1 MRWLRKLRSLFRK
14 NQLDAEMA
22 DEMRLHVE
30 LQTELNRKAGMNP
43 EDARYAALR
52 QFGNVASV
60 QERARDIR
68 GWCWLD
74 ELRQDVRSAFRQ
86 IAKSPGFSV
95 VVVLTLAFGIA
106 VNSVLFGIMNVFFLQ
121 PSMLPGAERLVIL
134 MHRTDMMQM
143 PLGLSYPDYRDYR
156 GRLKNVEGLI
166 AFMPTPAHL
175 SAEGAAPQRT
185 WVEVVSPNAFVD
197 MGVPA
202 AIGRVLLPA
211 DSEAK
216 GAAPVAVLA
225 YDHWKKHFGADP
237 GMLGRVV
244 RLNGKPFTVVG
255 VAAEHFHG
263 FHSMIAAS
271 AFVPAGAIDTFRPSM
286 ADMLEWRGAPSW
298 RVMGRLKAGATLQ
311 TARAEAVVLLEQLA
325 REFPDTH
332 RNYRS
337 FVIAENRARPDPGVA
352 EFLPV
357 FAALFTGLVALVL
370 GSACANVAN
379 LMIARAATRQHEL
392 TVRAAL
398 GAGRGRLI
406 RQLLV
411 ESLLLAAIAGIV
423 GWLLADVAGW
433 VMQAVVPQKDPPVA
447 TDAAAGW
454 LGYLFTAAISLVA
467 GLASGLLPA
476 LRASRV
482 DLVSQLKCGPA
493 EALTGGRHRLR
504 DLLVI
509 GQVTMSLVVLICAG
523 LFLQSLRRVQS
534 VDLGFRPERLLMLS
548 YDLTMQGYDEH
559 RSRNFNDAL
568 LTRVRALPGVES
580 AGLTSHVPFDKQINA
595 REARPENPPPEL
607 KDGVASVKIAMVS
620 PGYAGTLGVRLRQGR
635 GLSATDQANT
645 PRVALVNVAMANV
658 CWPGQ
663 DAVGKRFQ
671 PWKDGPWI
679 EVVGVTE
686 TAKYM
691 MLSEAPSPSFLVPLT
706 QESAAPVTLLVR
718 TIGEPSALANRLR
731 SEVQV
736 LDAQLP
742 LYDVMTM
749 DELMGSSVFAELPLR
764 MGMGMALVQGGIS
777 LLLSIMGLYAVVS
790 FGVAQRAREI
800 GIRMAL
806 GADPGRVVSFVVR
819 DGMRLS
825 GVGMGAGLLFSVLL
839 GLGLSKV
846 LFGLGAI
853 EPVTFGVVSGLML
866 GTTALAC
873 WLPARRAA
881 KVDPVIALRA
891 E

>member
-1 MRWLRKLRSLFRK
+1 MIHKFKSLFQRR
-14 NQLDAEMA
+14 QIEAGMAE
-22 DEMRLHVE
+22 EMRHHLE
-30 LQTELNRKAGMNP
+30 MQIERNRAAGMSP
-43 EDARYAALR
+43 DEARYAALR
-52 QFGNVASV
+52 QFGNVASI
-60 QERARDIR
+60 QEQAREAR
-68 GWCWLD
+68 GWVWLD
-74 ELRQDVRSAFRQ
+74 QLRQDAQSAVRQ
-86 IAKSPGFSV
+86 IVKSPGFSA

-106 VNSVLFGIMNVFFLQ
+106 VNSALFGIMNVFFLQ
-121 PSMLPGAERLVIL
+121 PSALPGAERLVIL
-134 MHRTDMMQM
+134 MHRTDMMKM

-156 GRLKNVEGLI
+156 DRLKNVEGLI

-175 SAEGAAPQRT
+175 SADGAAPQRA

-197 MGVPA
+197 IGVPA
-202 AIGRVLLPA
+202 VLGRVLVPA
-211 DSEAK
+211 DGEAK

-225 YDHWKKHFGADP
+225 YDHWKNHFGADP
-237 GMLGRVV
+237 GILGRVV

-255 VAAEHFHG
+255 VAPEHFHG

-271 AFVPAGAIDTFRPSM
+271 AFVPVGAIDTFRPSM
-286 ADMLEWRGAPSW
+286 ADSIEWRGAPMW
-298 RVMGRLKAGATLQ
+298 RVMGRLKPGVSLE
-311 TARAEAVVLLEQLA
+311 TARAEAVVLLGQLSK
-325 REFPDTH
+325 EYPDTH
-332 RNYRS
+332 RNFRS
-337 FVIAENRARPDPGVA
+337 FMIPENRARPDPSVA
-352 EFLPV
+352 EYLPV
-357 FAALFTGLVALVL
+357 FAALFVGLVALVL
-370 GSACANVAN
+370 ASACANVAN

-423 GWLLADVAGW
+423 GWLLANAAGW
-433 VMQAVVPQKDPPVA
+433 AMHTMAPPSDPPVTSDFA
-447 TDAAAGW
+447 PGW
-454 LGYLFTAAISLVA
+454 RSYLFTVTISLVA

-482 DLVSQLKCGPA
+482 DLVSRLKRGTA
-493 EALTGGRHRLR
+493 EAMTGGRHRLR
-504 DLLVI
+504 DMLVI

-534 VDLGFRPERLLMLS
+534 VDLGFRSERLLMLS
-548 YDLTMQGYDEH
+548 YDLSLQGYDDN
-559 RSRNFNDAL
+559 RSRNFNDGL
-568 LTRVRALPGVES
+568 LARVRAIPGVES
-580 AGLTSHVPFDKQINA
+580 AGLTSHVPFDKQING
-595 REARPENPPPEL
+595 REVRPENPPPQL
-607 KDGVASVKIAMVS
+607 KDGVAQTKIAMAS
-620 PGYAGTLGVRLRQGR
+620 PGFAETLGVRLRHGR

-645 PRVALVNVAMANV
+645 PRVAVINVAMANV

-663 DAVGKRFQ
+663 EAVGKRFQ

-691 MLSEAPSPSFLVPLT
+691 MLSEAPTPSFIVPLA
-706 QESAAPVTLLVR
+706 QETTAPVTLLVR

-731 SEVQV
+731 AEVQA
-736 LDAQLP
+736 LDPQLP
-742 LYDVMTM
+742 LYDVQTM

-777 LLLSIMGLYAVVS
+777 LVLAIMGLYAVVA

-806 GADPGRVVSFVVR
+806 GADADRVVTLVVR
-819 DGMRLS
+819 EGMRL
-825 GVGMGAGLLFSVLL
+825 AGLGVAGGVVFSVLL
-839 GLGLSKV
+839 GLGLSKI
-846 LFGLGAI
+846 LFGLGAV
-853 EPVTFGVVSGLML
+853 EPLIFGAVMLLML
-866 GTTALAC
+866 GTTAVAC

-881 KVDPVIALRA
+881 QVDPMVALRA